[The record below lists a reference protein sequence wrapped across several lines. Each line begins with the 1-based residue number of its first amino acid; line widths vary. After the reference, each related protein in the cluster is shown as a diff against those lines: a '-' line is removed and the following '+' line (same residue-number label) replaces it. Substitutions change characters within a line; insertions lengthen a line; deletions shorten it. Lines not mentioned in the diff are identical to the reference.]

1 MGITLTSS
9 GVTGKGENGE
19 VSPGVEVLVGEDT
32 TLALGLGFDHTPGKD
47 LIHAHLY
54 GDRDQDQGLGG
65 GLTVAAAHIPQIA
78 IPPEAE
84 AARGHTRDTQD
95 RTETV
100 LLRPGKVIRPDVTA
114 QRTRVRDPIRRVRDP
129 ISKKSRSLGK
139 ENINYRK
146 LHSCQRQPPYLDWIT
161 LVLTRRMPT
170 MG

>member
-1 MGITLTSS
+1 MDITLTSS

-65 GLTVAAAHIPQIA
+65 DLTVAAAHIPQIA

-84 AARGHTRDTQD
+84 AARGHTRDTRD

-100 LLRPGKVIRPDVTA
+100 LLRPGGVIRPDVTA
-114 QRTRVRDPIRRVRDP
+114 QKTRVRDPIN
-129 ISKKSRSLGK
+129 KKIRSLGK

-146 LHSCQRQPPYLDWIT
+146 QHSCQRQPPYLDWKT
-161 LVLTRRMPT
+161 LVLTRRMPI

>member
-1 MGITLTSS
+1 MDITLTSS

-65 GLTVAAAHIPQIA
+65 DLTVAAAHIPQIA

-84 AARGHTRDTQD
+84 AARGHTRDTRD
-95 RTETV
+95 LTETV
-100 LLRPGKVIRPDVTA
+100 LLHPGEVIRPDVTA
-114 QRTRVRDPIRRVRDP
+114 QKTRVRAP
-129 ISKKSRSLGK
+129 ISKKIRSLGK
-139 ENINYRK
+139 ENINYQK
-146 LHSCQRQPPYLDWIT
+146 PHSCQRQPPYLDWKT

-170 MG
+170 LG